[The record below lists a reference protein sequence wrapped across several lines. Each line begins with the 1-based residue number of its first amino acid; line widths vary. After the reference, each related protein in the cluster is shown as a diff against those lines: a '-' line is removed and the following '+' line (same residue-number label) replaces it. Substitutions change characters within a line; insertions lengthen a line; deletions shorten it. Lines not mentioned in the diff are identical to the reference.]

1 MKKLFVS
8 LCIVFLTSQLMAQ
21 PTFNLGVKGGVN
33 FSKMSFDKKDYNSDA
48 VVKSHIGA
56 FARFGLGN
64 VFIQPEAYYS
74 GKGGDVTS
82 DVNNTISSFDYST
95 IDVPVL
101 LGFYLL
107 NGEKFDLY
115 ALAGPVFSGITTK
128 SIDKGDAFD
137 KEFYKSHYFN
147 VQYGLGIDFLFLTLG
162 ARFENG
168 LNNVYKQQ
176 NGGFDFKNQNFMV
189 YVGLKIF

>member
-8 LCIVFLTSQLMAQ
+8 LCIVLLTSQLMAQ
-21 PTFNLGVKGGVN
+21 PSFDLGVKAGVN

-48 VVKSHIGA
+48 VVKSHMGA
-56 FARFGLGN
+56 FVRFGLGN

-82 DVNNTISSFDYST
+82 DISNTVSSFDYST

-107 NGEKFDLY
+107 NGEKLDLY

-128 SIDKGDAFD
+128 GIDKRDAFD

-168 LNNVYKQQ
+168 LNDVYKQQ

-189 YVGLKIF
+189 YAGLKIF